1 MGLLNG
7 QTIDQSDFIKA
18 ADKDPVPANDENRVP
33 QLESNG
39 KLDPAFIPGTVV
51 DFLAEENLTAGMPV
65 GISIMPGET
74 VARARRYHTSFAH
87 GIVSP
92 LFNESV
98 PQRWCPIGGD
108 KIVLITYTAAAA
120 DTLFAQV
127 VDYDQD
133 TLIAIPGTAAAV
145 ATAFNPAGSGLLTAT
160 VCKLGTDKFIVFY
173 LLDSSTTVVKCRVG
187 TVSGTT
193 ITFGAE
199 QTAFTAATTV
209 ATSESFNA
217 DYIGTDKCVLLVKAA
232 TASSTAVTA
241 FSVSGTV
248 ATAGTSVTTGGNN
261 QLNFASYITRIA
273 TDKFVIVTTVT
284 SLLTYAQVFTL
295 SGTTITAGAE
305 TLLANTTSETNRP
318 HMSLCSPADN
328 VFVFRWCRSAVGNTL
343 NLVACTVSGTTITV
357 GTVRTDLGA
366 IGGGSIVAKSATRLI
381 LTGGYNSSFLNIY
394 ELTLS
399 GTTITGTPGTFVGNR
414 QFGGYMLFLN
424 SDNGKLIGLQI
435 NNTAAFKYWIEGM
448 SNNLVG
454 IVQNSVTKG
463 GTAKVLIRGVDTN
476 QIGLIPGSHYVILD
490 TENAGGVLTLVGN
503 ENDGASFAQQKA
515 FVAVSA
521 TKLLV

>member
-1 MGLLNG
+1 MPPISNG
-7 QTIDQSDFIKA
+7 QVVDQSNYINA
-18 ADKDPVPANDENRVP
+18 SERDPVPANDEGRVP
-33 QLESNG
+33 KLEANG

-51 DFLAEENLTAGMPV
+51 DFVSEENLTAGMPV

-87 GIVSP
+87 GITSP
-92 LFNESV
+92 LFNESN
-98 PQRWCPIGGD
+98 PQRWCAIGGD

-127 VDYDQD
+127 VDYDSD
-133 TLIAIPGTAAAV
+133 TLTAIPGTALAV
-145 ATAFNPAGSGLLTAT
+145 ATAFNPIDTTLRGAT

-199 QTAFTAATTV
+199 QTAFTAGSTV

-217 DYIGTDKCVLLVKAA
+217 DFIGTDKCALLVKSA
-232 TASSTAVTA
+232 TTSTVTA

-248 ATAGTSVTTGGNN
+248 ATAGTSVALGINTNANTPAE
-261 QLNFASYITRIA
+261 LRRIA
-273 TDKFVIVTTVT
+273 ADKFVVATVVNST
-284 SLLTYAQVFTL
+284 NVYAQVFTL

-305 TLLANTTSETNRP
+305 VQLYNSTSETYRP
-318 HMSLCSPADN
+318 QLSLCSPADN
-328 VFVFRWCRSAVGNTL
+328 VFVFRWARSAAAFTL
-343 NLVACTVSGTTITV
+343 NLVACTVSGTVITV
-357 GTVRTDLGA
+357 GTVRTNLGP
-366 IGGGSIVAKSATRLI
+366 IGGGSVVAMSATRLI
-381 LTGGYNSSFLNIY
+381 LTGGFSTSYLNIY

-399 GTTITGTPGTFVGNR
+399 GTTISGTPGTFVGNR
-414 QFGGYMLFLN
+414 QTPGWMLFLI

-435 NNTAAFKYWIEGM
+435 NNTTAFKYWIEGM
-448 SNNLVG
+448 SNNLIG
-454 IVQNSVTKG
+454 IVQNTVSRG
-463 GTAKVLIRGVDTN
+463 GSAKVLVKGIDTN
-476 QIGLIPGSHYVILD
+476 QADLIPGSHYVVSD
-490 TENAGGVLTLVGN
+490 SENAGGILTLVGN
-503 ENDGASFAQQKA
+503 ENSTSQFWGQEYYKA
-515 FVAVSA
+515 ISP